1 MWKLLENQIGNWN
14 CRGKQGKLV
23 RLKKINRSL
32 WIEVFG
38 IFWRIDYFSDDRA
51 KQEEIGEETNAI
63 LCNSPSKE
71 NRSYSFA
78 SKMRV

>member
-1 MWKLLENQIGNWN
+1 MFGMFSRRLL
-14 CRGKQGKLV
+14 
-23 RLKKINRSL
+23 
-32 WIEVFG
+32 
-38 IFWRIDYFSDDRA
+38 IDYFSDDRA
-51 KQEEIGEETNAI
+51 KLEEIGEETNAI